1 MPSLARKTA
10 GWGFHP
16 SNASE
21 RKERARRALENYRTK
36 IYLTVP
42 ATYGIIIGRR
52 YTNGTTEERIQINR

>member
-1 MPSLARKTA
+1 MPSLARKTTRR
-10 GWGFHP
+10 GSHP

-21 RKERARRALENYRTK
+21 RKGRARRALENRRTK

-42 ATYGIIIGRR
+42 ATYDIIIGRR